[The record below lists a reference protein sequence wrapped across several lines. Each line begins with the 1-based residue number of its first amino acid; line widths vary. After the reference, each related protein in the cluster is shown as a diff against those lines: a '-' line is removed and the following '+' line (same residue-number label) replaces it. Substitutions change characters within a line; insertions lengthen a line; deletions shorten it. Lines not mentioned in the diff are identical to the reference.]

1 MEDQGSLVI
10 LLYNDIIHT
19 AMNKT
24 PEIFK
29 ILRIRLSFHNIYA
42 VIILVRFTEQS
53 NLSTKS
59 IEWESCYF

>member
-1 MEDQGSLVI
+1 MEDQYSLVI

-29 ILRIRLSFHNIYA
+29 ILRIR
-42 VIILVRFTEQS
+42 IILPQYLCS
-53 NLSTKS
+53 NNAG
-59 IEWESCYF
+59 